1 MKASTLMTTRV
12 RKNKNEFQNPNHQ
25 VGNNRDPTQ
34 LQAQVRK
41 MRRKRQEPKR
51 NADRDLEQGKGNVL
65 EGGHRCFDEQGN
77 YFRFVD
83 FERF

>member
-51 NADRDLEQGKGNVL
+51 NADRDLEQGKGKVL
-65 EGGHRCFDEQGN
+65 EGGHR
-77 YFRFVD
+77 YFKKYSLLF
-83 FERF
+83 